1 MDLTQFQFRVLDW
14 AAYADGCTSKS
25 DWIYWASLLATAPN
39 RLVHDVPELTEMSP
53 MLRRRVSRIGRLA
66 CQVAYWCQNNT
77 NDVPLVFASRYGD
90 AGRSLALLGEL
101 IHDRPVSPNGFSL
114 SVHNAI
120 SGLYSM
126 ATAQHQNIIAVA
138 AGRATTVAALIEA
151 AGLLFDGHPEVLIV
165 HYEAPLPDAYSE
177 FQDETACEYAWAWR
191 LALSTGDECG
201 NKRITMA
208 LNPNNEENERMG
220 RMPLG
225 LQLQRL
231 IAMNSTIA
239 QKNRVIYSPQDQ
251 VGTSWSWTIN
261 D

>member
-1 MDLTQFQFRVLDW
+1 MDLTQLQFRVLDW
-14 AAYADGCTSKS
+14 AAYADGLTSKS
-25 DWIYWASLLATAPN
+25 DWTCWASLPAAVPN
-39 RLVHDVPELTEMSP
+39 RLVHDVPDLAEMSP

-90 AGRSLALLGEL
+90 AERSLALLDDL

-126 ATAQHQNIIAVA
+126 ATAQRQNIVTVA
-138 AGRATTVAALIEA
+138 AGRATSAAALIEA
-151 AGLLFDGHPEVLIV
+151 AGLLLEGHPEVLVV
-165 HYEAPLPDAYSE
+165 HFEAPLPDAYSV

-191 LALSTGDECG
+191 LALSTGEVDG
-201 NKRITMA
+201 NKRLTMA
-208 LNPNNEENERMG
+208 LNNNSEENEGMG
-220 RMPLG
+220 RIPLG

-239 QKNRVIYSPQDQ
+239 RKNSVIYSPQDQ

-261 D
+261 G